1 VGYFPATNDSLT
13 RRTDWVLGV
22 IAALL
27 LFASVLIHELGHSF
41 VARARGL
48 RVENITLFIFGG
60 VSSIEKEPDNP
71 KDEFLVA
78 VVGPLISLLLA
89 TLFWLIGLYVT
100 PDSATAALIDYL
112 VLANLGLGLFN
123 LVPGFPLD
131 GGRVLRSIAWAV
143 TGDARRATR
152 FASYVGQL
160 VAFGMIGLGG
170 FRVFEGDVFSGLW
183 QNPVPGMPRRCRA
196 ESTASRV

>member
-1 VGYFPATNDSLT
+1 MMQGSFRIGTVAGIEVRVHYSWLLAFVFIAWSLAVGYFPSTNDTLS

-41 VARARGL
+41 VARSRGL
-48 RVENITLFIFGG
+48 RVKNITLFIFGG
-60 VSSIEKEPDNP
+60 VSSIETEPDNP

-89 TLFWLIGLYVT
+89 ALFWLIGLYVT

-131 GGRVLRSIAWAV
+131 GGRVLRSIVWAV

-152 FASYVGQL
+152 VASYVGQA
-160 VAFGMIGLGG
+160 VAFAIIG
-170 FRVFEGDVFSGLW
+170 
-183 QNPVPGMPRRCRA
+183 
-196 ESTASRV
+196 